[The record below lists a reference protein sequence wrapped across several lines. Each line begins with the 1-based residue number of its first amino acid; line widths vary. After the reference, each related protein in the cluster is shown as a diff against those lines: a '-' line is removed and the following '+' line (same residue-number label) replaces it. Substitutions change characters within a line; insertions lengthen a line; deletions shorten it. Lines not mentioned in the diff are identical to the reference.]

1 MGNILN
7 LEILQNKKME
17 KYYYEKKQQNNTS
30 NYKKTRNYFIHF
42 PFYTS
47 KKFYSCIDEFR
58 SKVGDIDNYYKDFF
72 YQQKFHVTLTMLFK
86 LDDDQKDRVV
96 EIINEN
102 AESLKQICNSTD
114 LETPLK
120 VKTSKIDCFVNN
132 KQNKKNP
139 NKKMTR
145 IGYVS

>member
-1 MGNILN
+1 
-7 LEILQNKKME
+7 ME
-17 KYYYEKKQQNNTS
+17 KYYYEKKQENRDSDSDEYVRKEDLNKTPTQQSSASKNYSEKPNIEETEKDQNNTS

-58 SKVGDIDNYYKDFF
+58 SKVGDIDDYYKDFF

-96 EIINEN
+96 EIIKEN
-102 AESLKQICNSTD
+102 AESLK
-114 LETPLK
+114 
-120 VKTSKIDCFVNN
+120 
-132 KQNKKNP
+132 
-139 NKKMTR
+139 
-145 IGYVS
+145 